1 MGKSLGY
8 KKLAFLFA
16 VLASA
21 IFISLFIALFE
32 FFVKMYQIQKNQ
44 KPTKTINEANSTDDN
59 HRNILNNMSKDDIIE
74 RILKSVH
81 KEEIFQKQ

>member
-1 MGKSLGY
+1 
-8 KKLAFLFA
+8 
-16 VLASA
+16 
-21 IFISLFIALFE
+21 
-32 FFVKMYQIQKNQ
+32 MYQIQKNQ